1 MKYERILVG
10 LDGSPQSERAFE
22 VGCQLAKAL
31 SAKLFLV
38 WIVNRDRGM
47 DSYFGVSEDFYRD
60 QYQQVT
66 QKIQPFIK
74 KAADLGIDVD
84 GQALVGNTKVIL
96 SKSFPTENKIDLIIL
111 GQTGRNVIGKLSIG
125 SHSSYV
131 LQNAD
136 VDVLIVK

>member
-1 MKYERILVG
+1 
-10 LDGSPQSERAFE
+10 
-22 VGCQLAKAL
+22 
-31 SAKLFLV
+31 
-38 WIVNRDRGM
+38 M

>member
-96 SKSFPTENKIDLIIL
+96 SKSFPTENKIGLIIL